1 MLSKNKN
8 KKPLAW
14 KKSTKINFNAKCSC
28 TLNLPTLT
36 PNVHPTKQLLY
47 FLWLKWFS
55 LWGPHQQGE
64 DLPINSISLSSKCSI
79 TSKGGFKWPF
89 LGDSL
94 FLPKIKQWSSG
105 IWRETNCDPMAGV
118 AGVLDP
124 LTVPW
129 ILTSLLFYSLSAL
142 LTLKLQ
148 LVQSGHSRRWA
159 APYSWRCSPR
169 NFPVSQSFLQ
179 QPLISPPNIFQSTS
193 PHWRVWELPRPLLV
207 THGPSGFA
215 RIICVVNRAQPD
227 HYCSS
232 FPTRQPRGTQPP
244 WPALLII

>member
-1 MLSKNKN
+1 MLSENKN

-55 LWGPHQQGE
+55 LWGPHQQGG
-64 DLPINSISLSSKCSI
+64 DLPISSILLSSKCSI
-79 TSKGGFKWPF
+79 TSKGGFKWPL

-94 FLPKIKQWSSG
+94 FLPKIKRWSSG

-129 ILTSLLFYSLSAL
+129 ILTSLCSILFLHCWRLSCNWFSLAIQEDELPPAL
-142 LTLKLQ
+142 GGVVLE
-148 LVQSGHSRRWA
+148 
-159 APYSWRCSPR
+159 
-169 NFPVSQSFLQ
+169 
-179 QPLISPPNIFQSTS
+179 TS
-193 PHWRVWELPRPLLV
+193 PCFTVF
-207 THGPSGFA
+207 FA
-215 RIICVVNRAQPD
+215 ATSYFTPKHFSIHIPWLEGVGTSKTPACHSWTKWICQNNLCGQ
-227 HYCSS
+227 
-232 FPTRQPRGTQPP
+232 
-244 WPALLII
+244 

>member
-8 KKPLAW
+8 KKSLAW

-64 DLPINSISLSSKCSI
+64 DLPINSILLSSKCSI
-79 TSKGGFKWPF
+79 TSKGGFKWH
-89 LGDSL
+89 LLDDSL
-94 FLPKIKQWSSG
+94 FLPKIKWWSSG

-148 LVQSGHSRRWA
+148 LVQSGHSRRA

-169 NFPVSQSFLQ
+169 TFPLFHNLFCRNLLFHPQTFANPHPLTGGCGNFQDPCLSLMD
-179 QPLISPPNIFQSTS
+179 
-193 PHWRVWELPRPLLV
+193 RVDLPE
-207 THGPSGFA
+207 
-215 RIICVVNRAQPD
+215 
-227 HYCSS
+227 
-232 FPTRQPRGTQPP
+232 
-244 WPALLII
+244 